1 MVRNRERSMFAHRKI
16 VAAGLAALAM
26 GLSAAAAQAQSWIMA
41 SGYPEDNFLT
51 KNVRMFIED
60 VQKTTDLKID
70 LQPNDTLIKLDAIK
84 TAVQRGQV
92 PIGEIRLGVYGN
104 EDPMYILGG
113 VPFLAPTYDDAWKL
127 KDLQKPYFDK
137 ILGDAGLMVLFYQPW
152 PGQGFY
158 TKTPVETLDDFK
170 GKKLRIY
177 STATQKMGQALG
189 FQATILPFAEI
200 PQAFSTGLIEAL
212 FTSPQT
218 GIDIQAWDN
227 TKHFTYAGAI
237 YSKNAVIVNKAM
249 FEALPE
255 DTRTAILNAASAA
268 EKRGWEM
275 SAETTKSQIAILA
288 KNGMTTAEAPAPVM
302 AKMKEIGKEMVADWR
317 ASASPEAVK
326 VLDAYL
332 AQ

>member
-1 MVRNRERSMFAHRKI
+1 MFANRKFL
-16 VAAGLAALAM
+16 AAGAAALAL
-26 GLSAAAAQAQSWIMA
+26 GLSAAAAQAQTWIMA

-51 KNVRMFIED
+51 QNIRLFIEE
-60 VQKTTDLKID
+60 VEANTDLTID
-70 LQPNDTLIKLDAIK
+70 LQSNDTLIKLDAIK

-92 PIGEIRLGVYGN
+92 PMGEIRLGVYGN
-104 EDPMYILGG
+104 EDPMYILAG
-113 VPFLAPTYDDAWKL
+113 VPFLAPTYEDAWRL
-127 KDLQKPYFDK
+127 KEAQKPYFAEK
-137 ILGDAGLMVLFYQPW
+137 LEAAGLMVLFYQPW

-158 TKTPVETLDDFK
+158 TKTPVETLADFE

-177 STATQKMGQALG
+177 STATQKMGEMLG

-227 TKHFTYAGAI
+227 TDHFTYAGAI

-249 FEALPE
+249 FDALPE
-255 DTRTAILNAASAA
+255 DARTAILNAASLA
-268 EKRGWEM
+268 EERAWKM
-275 SAETTKSQIAILA
+275 SAETTEAQIGILA
-288 KNGMTTAEAPAPVM
+288 QNGMTTTEAPEPIM
-302 AKMKEIGKEMVADWR
+302 ARMREIGKTMVEDWR
-317 ASASPEAVK
+317 ATASPEAIA

-332 AQ
+332 AE